1 MAKVRGGAATR
12 RYMTQLPELLRERV
26 LRGAARAGAKVI
38 AEGAKERLGGRTA
51 EGPGGADVLIAN
63 SVKVQVKLKGEI
75 VRGRILLRGPGAYVG
90 RWLEYGTDPHFI
102 SVDPQYRQGMT
113 ARRINKR
120 ISDGDDGLKATL
132 MINGKPV
139 GTSVW
144 HKGARKVPFLR
155 PAVDTLEREAIAA
168 AQAYIDV
175 RIAKGLIG
183 HNAGPEIEDD
193 E

>member
-1 MAKVRGGAATR
+1 MARVRGGAATR
-12 RYMTQLPELLRERV
+12 RYMTELPGLLRDRV

-75 VRGRILLRGPGAYVG
+75 VRGRVLLRGPGAYVG

-113 ARRINKR
+113 ARRINKS
-120 ISDGDDGLKATL
+120 ISDGNDGLKASL
-132 MINGKPV
+132 VINGKPV
-139 GTSVW
+139 GTSVY
-144 HKGARKVPFLR
+144 HPGARKVPFLR
-155 PAVDTLEREAIAA
+155 PAVDTLEREALAE
-168 AQAYIDV
+168 AQAYINA
-175 RIAKGLIG
+175 RATRAGLL
-183 HNAGPEIEDD
+183 AGPAAEEDD
-193 E
+193 A